1 MKLYDLELSG
11 NCYKARL
18 FCALIGVDLEIVP
31 VDFLG
36 GAHKRPDFLALNPF
50 GEIPVLEDGGLVL
63 RDSQAILV
71 YLARK
76 HGADDWLPNDAE
88 GLARVVQWLST
99 AANDVARGPNDA
111 RLREKFGYD
120 LDAERARAKAAHV
133 LAILNDRLEARAWLE
148 LGRPTLADV
157 ACYPYVALAEEGG
170 VSLAPY
176 PAVLRWMDRIRAL
189 PGYVGMPGQRAGA

>member
-1 MKLYDLELSG
+1 MKLHDLDLSG
-11 NCYKARL
+11 NCYKVRL
-18 FCALIGVDLEIVP
+18 FCALAGIPLEIEP
-31 VDFLG
+31 VDFMG
-36 GAHKRPDFLALNPF
+36 GAHKRPEFIALNAF
-50 GEIPVLEDGGLVL
+50 GEIPVLEDGDVML

-76 HGADDWLPNDAE
+76 HDLQAWLPLDAE
-88 GLARVVQWLST
+88 GLARVTQWLST

-111 RLREKFGYD
+111 RLHDKFGYD
-120 LDAERARAKAAHV
+120 LDVARARAKAEGV
-133 LAILNDRLEARAWLE
+133 LSIFERRLERNDWLE

-170 VSLAPY
+170 VSLSPY

-189 PGYVGMPGQRAGA
+189 PGYVGMPGQRAAA